1 MLRYALTKL
10 ALLVPLLLGV
20 CLVVFVIGAATPGDP
35 VQMMLG
41 EGAPSAEVERLR
53 ARLGLDLPWYLQYV
67 HFVGRAVRG
76 DLGLSYRSKLPVFGE
91 VMDRFPATLELTTAA
106 MAFAVIF
113 GLALGV
119 LAALGHNTVLDRLA
133 MLLALVGSS
142 APVFWSGLLLILLF
156 ALTLGWLPASG
167 RGSPPQL
174 VLPALALGL
183 GSAALIARLT
193 RSSMLEALSQDYI
206 RTARAKGLA
215 ERAVVVR
222 HALRNGLIPVTA
234 AIGLQVG
241 GLLAGAVLTE
251 TVFAWPGLGRLT
263 VQAIEQRDFPVL
275 RGALLL
281 VAITFTLVNLAL
293 DFLFAYLDPRIR
305 YR

>member
-1 MLRYALTKL
+1 
-10 ALLVPLLLGV
+10 VSG
-20 CLVVFVIGAATPGDP
+20 
-35 VQMMLG
+35 
-41 EGAPSAEVERLR
+41 
-53 ARLGLDLPWYLQYV
+53 
-67 HFVGRAVRG
+67 AVRG
-76 DLGLSYRSKLPVFGE
+76 DLGLSYRSKQPVFGE
-91 VMDRFPATLELTTAA
+91 VMDRFPATLELTLAA
-106 MAFAVIF
+106 MSFAVFF
-113 GLALGV
+113 GMSLGL
-119 LAALGHNTVLDRLA
+119 LAALRRNTLFDRSA
-133 MLLALVGSS
+133 VLLAVVGSS
-142 APVFWSGLLLILLF
+142 MPVFWSGLLLILLF

-167 RGSPPQL
+167 RGSLQQL

-193 RSSMLEALSQDYI
+193 RSSMLESLSQDYI

-215 ERAVVVR
+215 ERTVVVR
-222 HALRNGLIPVTA
+222 HALRNGLIPVAA

-241 GLLAGAVLTE
+241 GILAGAVLTE

-281 VAITFTLVNLAL
+281 VATTFTLVHLAL
-293 DFLFAYLDPRIR
+293 DLLFAYLDPRIR

>member
-1 MLRYALTKL
+1 VLRYALTKL

>member
-1 MLRYALTKL
+1 M
-10 ALLVPLLLGV
+10 
-20 CLVVFVIGAATPGDP
+20 
-35 VQMMLG
+35 
-41 EGAPSAEVERLR
+41 
-53 ARLGLDLPWYLQYV
+53 
-67 HFVGRAVRG
+67 
-76 DLGLSYRSKLPVFGE
+76 
-91 VMDRFPATLELTTAA
+91 
-106 MAFAVIF
+106 
-113 GLALGV
+113 
-119 LAALGHNTVLDRLA
+119 
-133 MLLALVGSS
+133 
-142 APVFWSGLLLILLF
+142 ILLF